1 MGNPAPTPVMESIY
15 QTALARPSDIHE
27 HLPVL
32 REYASR
38 CDHVTEMGLR
48 WATGST
54 IAFLAAQPKK
64 LVSWDLEPKH
74 VVSDNVRTLLQHAGA
89 TAWEPRCGN
98 TLEIAPIEPTDF
110 LFIDTLHTYK
120 QLWAELERHG
130 DKVRKWIGFHDTE
143 TFGYKDEDGGDV
155 GLRMAI
161 YKWQKE
167 ERFPL
172 WRVVYDS
179 RKNNGL
185 TIIQHARVD

>member
-1 MGNPAPTPVMESIY
+1 MEQIY
-15 QTALARPSDIHE
+15 QAALTRASDIHE

-38 CDHVTEMGLR
+38 CEHVTEMGLR

-64 LVSWDLEPKH
+64 LISWDIEPAH
-74 VVSDNVRTLLQHAGA
+74 VVSDNVRTLLQHKGA

-98 TLEIAPIEPTDF
+98 TLEIPPIEPTDL
-110 LFIDTLHTYK
+110 LFIDTLHTFK
-120 QLWAELERHG
+120 QLFAELMRHG
-130 DKVRKWIGFHDTE
+130 DSVRKWIVFHDTD
-143 TFGYKDEDGGDV
+143 TFGYKDEDGGDI

-161 YKWQKE
+161 HKWQKE

-172 WRVVYDS
+172 WRLVYDS

-185 TIIQHARVD
+185 SIIQHARVD